1 MTDSD
6 WYTFISH
13 SPSFECYSRIIS
25 DDTVIEKYRVRQ
37 TGCLHYRAVLS
48 NGELL
53 SITYI
58 PEDERSW
65 MTYGTILCFN
75 WIWPCWSRSWSR
87 LIRRS
92 WTACCRK
99 SFWCSYNCRNKCRRC
114 RRGLISSSTCGGA
127 TFLTINS
134 HINCN

>member
-25 DDTVIEKYRVRQ
+25 DDTVIEKYRIRQ

-58 PEDERSW
+58 PKEVEVEANSFEEAKQLAIERAFTIVKVNKEED
-65 MTYGTILCFN
+65 
-75 WIWPCWSRSWSR
+75 
-87 LIRRS
+87 
-92 WTACCRK
+92 
-99 SFWCSYNCRNKCRRC
+99 
-114 RRGLISSSTCGGA
+114 
-127 TFLTINS
+127 
-134 HINCN
+134 